1 MGGSALAPGTAAA
14 RVRPYLATQF
24 TALLTADDRLREGD
38 ESVVHAGRVAARR
51 ARSIVR
57 VFGPLFEAPVSAHQD
72 RELRWWAG
80 TLGPVRDLQILQDR
94 LDALVAGLDE
104 ELVVGPVRTR
114 IDVELGHDRLQHW
127 AAVATALT
135 SERHGELVHHLELWS
150 TEPPWTAKASR
161 ADSTLVPMLRR
172 ADRTVARRLRHAHRS
187 DDVDAMHRA
196 RKAAKRAR
204 YAAEVLSTGES
215 TRAKKNARRYQRL
228 QDLLGEHQDSVV
240 SAQLLRRLA
249 DVADHAPGESS
260 FTFGLLHEAEQ
271 RRARETELEA
281 QRLARRLF
289 A

>member
-1 MGGSALAPGTAAA
+1 MSGSTTTPGSAASLVG
-14 RVRPYLATQF
+14 PYLGAQF

-51 ARSIVR
+51 ARSVLR
-57 VFGPLFEAPVSAHQD
+57 VYGPLFDAPAATHLD

-80 TLGPVRDLQILQDR
+80 TLSPVRDLQVLQDR

-127 AAVATALT
+127 AAVVAALT
-135 SERHGELVHHLELWS
+135 SERHRALVDHLERWS
-150 TEPPWTAKASR
+150 TEPPWTAQASR
-161 ADSTLVPMLRR
+161 AESTLNPLVRR
-172 ADRTVARRLRHAHRS
+172 ADRTVAERLRHAHRS
-187 DDVDAMHRA
+187 DDVEDMHRA

-204 YAAEVLSTGES
+204 YAAEVVSTVESTGA
-215 TRAKKNARRYQRL
+215 TKAARRYRRL
-228 QDLLGEHQDSVV
+228 QALLGEHQDSVV

-249 DVADHAPGESS
+249 DVADQAPGESS

-271 RRARETELEA
+271 RRARATEVKA

-289 A
+289 T